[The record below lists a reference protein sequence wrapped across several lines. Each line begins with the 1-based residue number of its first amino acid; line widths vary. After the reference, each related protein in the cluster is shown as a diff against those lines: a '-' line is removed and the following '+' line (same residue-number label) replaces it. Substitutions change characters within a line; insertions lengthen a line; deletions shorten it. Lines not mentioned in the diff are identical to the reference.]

1 MGKITYH
8 GCFSTRFMH
17 PQSVNIVK
25 PTTCESKKSLML
37 LRIVADL
44 YSIRNETQRL
54 RMNNDID

>member
-1 MGKITYH
+1 M
-8 GCFSTRFMH
+8 R

-44 YSIRNETQRL
+44 YSIRNEAQRL
-54 RMNNDID
+54 RMNNDIDWAL